1 MIKHTELKSVSPSS
15 AASGGLAQMFGLDIR
30 AAVLARIF
38 HAPEILWPVVFVQ
51 RRRM

>member
-1 MIKHTELKSVSPSS
+1 MIEAHEWPFVGFFL
-15 AASGGLAQMFGLDIR
+15 R
-30 AAVLARIF
+30 AMRQNQLTRIF